1 MKVIDGPAGRHFKET
16 PIEISSIYA
25 TMHCQSLYMGG
36 VFFIYPDYLPPPPR
50 QISLI
55 SFKSPAF
62 PAFIVRKPDMRRCF
76 PDGGVRLDRVARR
89 FLCAA
94 DPRVALAFA
103 AVGGGVS
110 LAALRSFW
118 SHGFPFGLVFNKSIN
133 GTALVVADYLRLC
146 LNGTLCNVQL
156 KP

>member
-1 MKVIDGPAGRHFKET
+1 
-16 PIEISSIYA
+16 
-25 TMHCQSLYMGG
+25 MGG

-62 PAFIVRKPDMRRCF
+62 PAFIVRKPDVRRRLPDSGMR
-76 PDGGVRLDRVARR
+76 LNRVARR

-103 AVGGGVS
+103 AVGGRVS

-118 SHGFPFGLVFNKSIN
+118 SHSFPFGLVVNKSIN
-133 GTALVVADYLRLC
+133 PTALVLADYLGRY